1 MEGGELMNERIR
13 QSMILQG
20 QRPDKII
27 QLSDDCLKKL
37 KSEDITLDEA
47 KSITKRMA
55 RIIEASERYEPK
67 TLLRNIPLRS

>member
-1 MEGGELMNERIR
+1 MNERIR

-67 TLLRNIPLRS
+67 TLLRNITLRS